1 MSIFLLNECLY
12 LIGLPDLFA
21 RDNNILILFLALSV
35 FCFVIHL
42 PYSYNKFIN
51 IMSGYNLS
59 IYMVH
64 LIFLG
69 MSTDAIRHMLDVHP
83 LIHVVVT
90 IISLYTI
97 SVIIEHYA

>member
-1 MSIFLLNECLY
+1 
-12 LIGLPDLFA
+12 
-21 RDNNILILFLALSV
+21 
-35 FCFVIHL
+35 
-42 PYSYNKFIN
+42 
-51 IMSGYNLS
+51 MSGYNLS

-97 SVIIEHYA
+97 SVIIQCYDIF

>member
-1 MSIFLLNECLY
+1 
-12 LIGLPDLFA
+12 
-21 RDNNILILFLALSV
+21 
-35 FCFVIHL
+35 
-42 PYSYNKFIN
+42 
-51 IMSGYNLS
+51 
-59 IYMVH
+59 MVH

-97 SVIIEHYA
+97 SVIIEYIRTALLGRMFQHINEHDESSAVSIVQKYLRTANVHD